1 MAPKNS
7 FFGEVSAIQSLK
19 SPAAAYCPPEVAPKN
34 SFYGAVSAAHS
45 QNYLGGP
52 LHRLH
57 LGGAKRG
64 AARQRWPRR
73 IPLFGAVSAIHSL
86 MAPGRSPTPP
96 TTEKAL
102 AASQRWPRR
111 SSRGSSF
118 FGAVSA
124 THSLKITWAVLYT
137 ADISGTET
145 WRGETRRRPP
155 RVGRSCLH
163 VLARHPFGAV
173 WANHSLAVTWAVLCT
188 APCQRWPQK
197 IATTK
202 HVMT

>member
-7 FFGEVSAIQSLK
+7 FFGEVSATQSLK

-124 THSLKITWAVLYT
+124 THSLKL
-137 ADISGTET
+137 
-145 WRGETRRRPP
+145 P
-155 RVGRSCLH
+155 GRSSTPPTSRGRKRGAAKRGA
-163 VLARHPFGAV
+163 ARQGWGAAAYMYWPATPLGQCGQTTV
-173 WANHSLAVTWAVLCT
+173 WQSPGRSS
-188 APCQRWPQK
+188 APRRAKDGPK
-197 IATTK
+197 K
-202 HVMT
+202 

>member
-1 MAPKNS
+1 MSSHHHLGATAPAAVAVILNGRMCEGIRAPHFKLLH
-7 FFGEVSAIQSLK
+7 FKLPGR
-19 SPAAAYCPPEVAPKN
+19 SPAPPTI
-34 SFYGAVSAAHS
+34 
-45 QNYLGGP
+45 
-52 LHRLH
+52 H